1 MKKKNYFDT
10 IFMFIWGLL
19 FGGIPL
25 VMLIVQIAQNGI
37 KEFKNIWWLLI
48 FVIFGTTSVVK
59 GLINLFK
66 IAEDK
71 KILKTGQNALGT
83 FVSEKGAGEQ
93 NGVKLFHIVF
103 EFKDE
108 AGNIHENTTT
118 ETYTFDEAE
127 RFRKAETFKIK
138 FKGSRAVIVPQSY
151 LGAKISAICPYC
163 KSKFDGEICP
173 NCGAKKTHNF

>member
-25 VMLIVQIAQNGI
+25 VALIVEISKRGMP
-37 KEFKNIWWLLI
+37 EFKNVWWLLI
-48 FVIFGTTSVVK
+48 FVIFGAISLFK
-59 GLINLFK
+59 GIINLFK

-71 KILKTGQNALGT
+71 KILKTGQKALGT

-93 NGVKLFHIVF
+93 NGVKLFYIIF

-108 AGNIHENTTT
+108 AGNIHENTTI
-118 ETYTFDEAE
+118 ETYTFDEVE

-138 FKGSRAVIVPQSY
+138 FKGSRAVIVPESY